1 MAAMS
6 LLRRVLSVMP
16 KRQIT
21 AVFIAGLFLLVTAGG
36 VIGANAAATGL
47 ANPDLISAGQENI
60 TNGTMNTSQFQA
72 SEVPATRSV
81 EIVVENPTLNRL
93 FTPLVML
100 GFYPMQG
107 GSLLGYWSVGALGQ
121 GPTMFW
127 LYGTLA
133 AGPGIII
140 GHVGRRAISHD

>member
-1 MAAMS
+1 
-6 LLRRVLSVMP
+6 MP

-21 AVFIAGLFLLVTAGG
+21 ALFIASLFLLVTAGG

-60 TNGTMNTSQFQA
+60 TNGTMNASQFQA
-72 SEVPATRSV
+72 SEVPTTRSV
-81 EIVVENPTLNRL
+81 ETVVENPTLNRL
-93 FTPLVML
+93 FTPLVKL
-100 GFYPMQG
+100 AFYPMQA
-107 GSLLGYWSVGALGQ
+107 GSLLGYWSVGALGR
-121 GPTMFW
+121 GPTMVW

-133 AGPGIII
+133 AGPGVIV

>member
-6 LLRRVLSVMP
+6 LLRRVLGVMP

-21 AVFIAGLFLLVTAGG
+21 AVFIASLFLLLTGGG

-60 TNGTMNTSQFQA
+60 TNGTMNASQFQA
-72 SEVPATRSV
+72 SEVPTTRSV

-100 GFYPMQG
+100 AFYPMQG

-127 LYGTLA
+127 LYSTLA
-133 AGPGIII
+133 AGPAIII